1 MKILLEAREKREG
14 RLGKERR
21 KEGRKEGKE
30 EGETERSEKRNKELK
45 FSTVDEKNLLKNF
58 K

>member
-1 MKILLEAREKREG
+1 MKEERKGGRKGEK
-14 RLGKERR
+14 KERQ
-21 KEGRKEGKE
+21 K
-30 EGETERSEKRNKELK
+30 RSEKRNKELK